1 MGGGGGNARHWGKL
15 SILLSNNWKSSFDV
29 YFWKV
34 DEPQTSWLESSFDIT
49 AVKTEDI
56 DDNDDSGEQYP
67 EDGEYLESGGI
78 AEEGQYF
85 DEDTGWLKNLDLLHS
100 HLPNFKTFLYPLHS
114 STTPMIQQK
123 YPCCRI
129 VLLYVHLDLS
139 SIR

>member
-1 MGGGGGNARHWGKL
+1 M
-15 SILLSNNWKSSFDV
+15 

-85 DEDTGWLKNLDLLHS
+85 DEDTGWLKNLDLC
-100 HLPNFKTFLYPLHS
+100 
-114 STTPMIQQK
+114 TPISIILKRFCIHCIHQQ
-123 YPCCRI
+123 
-129 VLLYVHLDLS
+129 LQW
-139 SIR
+139 